1 MGAVLQ
7 VTEYNTQKSSEIKSR
22 FNSDLQDIENEI
34 ITEFEYE
41 NPGEEVDGECFMYT
55 GSFLELGSIGKIYP
69 KIAKTYEEAE
79 QIIGENHSKW
89 TSAMVVHLENGNSLV
104 GGWCSCWHQTTI

>member
-7 VTEYNTQKSSEIKSR
+7 VTEYNTQKLSEIKSR
-22 FNSDLQDIENEI
+22 FNSDVLDIENEI

-41 NPGEEVDGECFMYT
+41 NPGEDFDSDLFLYT
-55 GSFLELGSIGKIYP
+55 GSLLELGFGLGKIYP
-69 KIAKTYEEAE
+69 KVAKTYEEAE
-79 QIIGENHSKW
+79 QIICDNHSKW

-104 GGWCSCWHQTTI
+104 GGWCSC

>member
-41 NPGEEVDGECFMYT
+41 NPGEDFDSDLFMYT
-55 GSFLELGSIGKIYP
+55 GSFIELGFGRGKVYP
-69 KIAKTYEEAE
+69 KVAKTYEEAE

-104 GGWCSCWHQTTI
+104 GGWCSC